1 MDENEFSSTVTF
13 LRKTDQNGGELEM
26 LTTTPD
32 KKQILKRQ
40 SGHKLINDSVG
51 EGKEAVVLGA
61 GVAGLSIAC
70 ELLKHTKYKV
80 TILEAQ
86 NRVGG
91 RSLTVRPGDS
101 FTENPENKPTT
112 SYTQTCNFTVEDMYN
127 VPYLNCGPG
136 RIPSAHR
143 DVLNYCKT
151 LGVKLE
157 VYVMQS
163 RSNVVYDG
171 KKFVDAKGNPE
182 AIVNRRLANDPRGY
196 FSQFLHALPALLK
209 TIEQS
214 GDATKY
220 KEFLRFVQPLIEA
233 LDESEDNEVKFKD
246 WVKKFG
252 NLSQSGIFEKTSRS
266 GYTELPGK
274 TMLGE
279 EENIIPKLDF
289 TTMLDSEFWKLSF
302 YQPDDFL
309 WQQTSFQPVGG
320 MDMIVKA
327 LAIEVQ
333 KLGGTIILNA
343 PVTEISRKG
352 DQYNVRYS
360 NGDTTETK
368 TAHKCFSNMPIPLL
382 QDKITKGLFTNSD
395 FEKAL
400 RTVFDHKEFLRPTVK
415 VGWQSKRKYW
425 QDPENKNT
433 VPIFGGISWTKNP
446 MVQMWYP
453 SNDYHQNLGILT
465 GAYNF
470 SGNAEKW
477 GNQEPQWRLDEA
489 RKGAEQL
496 HGKAFADQLKHGL
509 TVAWQNIKTQR
520 GGWVDWIK
528 IDDQTKDPNLNYHEI
543 LRIRKRKMVNRSA
556 NEHPPHE
563 SAEWVF
569 NTLQEGDHGFY
580 IIGDQLSSLPGWQE
594 GAIASALIA
603 FGLCTD
609 MEGFEAPKLRQV
621 PYTAQL
627 VEGR

>member
-1 MDENEFSSTVTF
+1 MDKNSTPTTLTF

-26 LTTTPD
+26 LTTSQD

-40 SGHKLINDSVG
+40 IGHKLISKNIG
-51 EGKEAVVLGA
+51 EGEKVVVLGA
-61 GVAGLSIAC
+61 GVAGLSIAY

-91 RSLTVRPGDS
+91 RNLTVRPGDS
-101 FTENPENKPTT
+101 FTENPENEPKVTH
-112 SYTQTCNFTVEDMYN
+112 TQTCKFTVEDMYN
-127 VPYLNCGPG
+127 LPYLNCGPG

-157 VYVMQS
+157 IYVMQS

-171 KKFVDAKGNPE
+171 KKFVDKEGKPE
-182 AIVNRRLANDPRGY
+182 SVVNRRLANDPRGY
-196 FSQFLHALPALLK
+196 FSQFLYALPELLK

-214 GDATKY
+214 ADPTKY
-220 KEFLRFVQPLIEA
+220 KSFLGFVKPLMDA
-233 LDESEDNEVKFKD
+233 LNESEGNEAKFQD
-246 WVKKFG
+246 WLKKFG
-252 NLSQSGIFEKTSRS
+252 DLSKDGIFEKTSRS

-289 TTMLDSEFWKLSF
+289 TKMLDSEFWKLSF

-327 LAIEVQ
+327 LEVEVQ

-343 PVTEISRKG
+343 PVTEIARKG
-352 DQYNVRYS
+352 DQYVVSYK
-360 NGDTTETK
+360 NGDSNTIIE
-368 TAHKCFSNMPIPLL
+368 AHKCFSNMPIPLL
-382 QDKITKGLFTNSD
+382 QNKITKGLFKRAS
-395 FEKAL
+395 FARAL
-400 RTVFDHKEFLRPTVK
+400 DIVFDHKEFLRPTVK

-425 QDPENKNT
+425 QDPKDGNT
-433 VPIFGGISWTKNP
+433 VPIFGGISWTNHP
-446 MVQMWYP
+446 MSQMWYP

-470 SGNAEKW
+470 GKDATTW
-477 GNQEPQWRLDEA
+477 GDEDPNCRLKEA
-489 RKGAEQL
+489 REGAEQL
-496 HGKAFADQLKHGL
+496 HGEEFAKQLDHGL
-509 TVAWQNIKTQR
+509 TIAWQNIKTQR
-520 GGWVDWIK
+520 GGWVDWTK
-528 IDDQTKDPNLNYHEI
+528 IDDQTKDAKLSFHDI
-543 LRIRKRKMVNRSA
+543 LQIRKRTILENAKHA
-556 NEHPPHE
+556 KHE

-569 NTLQEGDHGFY
+569 NELQEGDDGFY
-580 IIGDQLSSLPGWQE
+580 IVGDQLSSLPGWQE
-594 GAIASALIA
+594 GAISSALVA
-603 FGLCTD
+603 FGLCTK

-621 PYTAQL
+621 PFTAQL
-627 VEGR
+627 VEGI

>member
-1 MDENEFSSTVTF
+1 MDESTFSSTVTF
-13 LRKTDQNGGELEM
+13 LRKTDQNGGELKMFTTDLEGKFLKSADGQS
-26 LTTTPD
+26 LT
-32 KKQILKRQ
+32 LK
-40 SGHKLINDSVG
+40 NTG
-51 EGKEAVVLGA
+51 EGEEAVVIGA
-61 GVAGLSIAC
+61 GVAGLSIAY
-70 ELLKHTKYKV
+70 ELLKHTKYNV
-80 TILEAQ
+80 TVLEAQ

-101 FTENPENKPTT
+101 FTENPENKPDT

-157 VYVMQS
+157 IYVMQS

-171 KKFVDAKGNPE
+171 KAFVDAKNNPKT
-182 AIVNRRLANDPRGY
+182 IVNRRLANDPRGY
-196 FSQFLHALPALLK
+196 FAQFLYALPDLLK

-214 GDATKY
+214 PDPTQFN
-220 KEFLRFVQPLIEA
+220 EFLSFVKPLTDA
-233 LDESEDNEVKFKD
+233 LDEKEGNDAKFKD
-246 WVKKFG
+246 WLKKFG
-252 NLSQSGIFEKTSRS
+252 DISESGIFEKTSRS

-279 EENIIPKLDF
+279 EENIMPKLDF
-289 TTMLDSEFWKLSF
+289 TKMLDSEFWKLSF

-320 MDMIVKA
+320 MDMIVRA

-333 KLGGTIILNA
+333 KLGGTIVLSA
-343 PVTEISRKG
+343 PVDKITRKDNQYIVNYTKG
-352 DQYNVRYS
+352 DAQHS
-360 NGDTTETK
+360 I
-368 TAHKCFSNMPIPLL
+368 TAHQCFSNMPIPLL
-382 QDKITKGLFTNSD
+382 QDKITPGLFKNPD

-400 RTVFDHKEFLRPTVK
+400 GIVFDHKDFLRPTVK
-415 VGWQSKRKYW
+415 VGWQSKRKFW
-425 QDPENKNT
+425 QDPEDKNT

-470 SGNAEKW
+470 SDNAIEW
-477 GNQEPQWRLDEA
+477 GNHEPQWRLDEA
-489 RKGAEQL
+489 RKGAKQL
-496 HGKAFADQLKHGL
+496 HGEAFSKQLNHGL

-520 GGWVDWIK
+520 GGWVDWTK
-528 IDDQTKDPNLNYHEI
+528 IDDQTKDPDLNYHDI
-543 LRIRKRKMVNRSA
+543 LRIRKRSILKYA
-556 NEHPPHE
+556 EHAPHE
-563 SAEWVF
+563 SAEWVY
-569 NTLQEGDHGFY
+569 NTLQEGDDGFY
-580 IIGDQLSSLPGWQE
+580 IVGDQLSSLPGWQE
-594 GAIASALIA
+594 GAIASALVA
-603 FGLCTD
+603 FGLCTQV
-609 MEGFEAPKLRQV
+609 EGFQAPKLRQV
-621 PYTAQL
+621 PFTAQL

>member
-1 MDENEFSSTVTF
+1 MDKNSAPTTLTF

-26 LTTTPD
+26 LTTSQD

-40 SGHKLINDSVG
+40 IGHKLISKTIG
-51 EGKEAVVLGA
+51 EGEKVVVLGA
-61 GVAGLSIAC
+61 GVAGLSIAY
-70 ELLKHTKYKV
+70 ELLKHTKYEV
-80 TILEAQ
+80 TILEAE

-91 RSLTVRPGDS
+91 RNLTVRPGDS
-101 FTENPENKPTT
+101 FTENPENNPKVA
-112 SYTQTCNFTVEDMYN
+112 YTQTCKFTVEDMYN
-127 VPYLNCGPG
+127 QPYLNCGPG

-157 VYVMQS
+157 IYVMQS

-171 KKFVDAKGNPE
+171 KKFVDKEGKPE
-182 AIVNRRLANDPRGY
+182 SVVNRRLANDPRGY
-196 FSQFLHALPALLK
+196 FSQFLYALPELLK

-214 GDATKY
+214 ADPTKY
-220 KEFLRFVQPLIEA
+220 KSFLGFVKPLMDA
-233 LDESEDNEVKFKD
+233 LNDSEGNETKFKN
-246 WVKKFG
+246 WLQKFG
-252 NLSQSGIFEKTSRS
+252 DLSKDGIFEKTSRS

-289 TTMLDSEFWKLSF
+289 TKMLDSEFWDLRF

-327 LAIEVQ
+327 LEVEVQ

-343 PVTEISRKG
+343 PVTEIARKA
-352 DQYNVRYS
+352 DQYVVSYKDGDS
-360 NGDTTETK
+360 NTTVK
-368 TAHKCFSNMPIPLL
+368 AHKCFSNMPIPLL
-382 QDKITKGLFTNSD
+382 QNKITKGLFKRAS
-395 FEKAL
+395 FARAL
-400 RTVFDHKEFLRPTVK
+400 NIVFDHKEFLRPTVK

-425 QDPENKNT
+425 QDPKDGNT
-433 VPIFGGISWTKNP
+433 VPIFGGISWTSHA
-446 MVQMWYP
+446 MSQMWYP

-470 SGNAEKW
+470 GKDATTW
-477 GNQEPQWRLDEA
+477 GDEAPKFRLDEA
-489 RKGAEQL
+489 REGAEQL
-496 HGKAFADQLKHGL
+496 HGEAFAKQLTHGL
-509 TVAWQNIKTQR
+509 TIAWQNIKTQR
-520 GGWVDWIK
+520 GGWVDWTK
-528 IDDQTKDPNLNYHEI
+528 IDDQTKDAKLSFHDI
-543 LRIRKRKMVNRSA
+543 LQIRKRTILESA
-556 NEHPPHE
+556 KHAKHE

-569 NTLQEGDHGFY
+569 NELQEGDDGFY
-580 IIGDQLSSLPGWQE
+580 IVGDQLSSLPGWQE
-594 GAIASALIA
+594 GAISSALVA
-603 FGLCTD
+603 FGLCTK

-621 PYTAQL
+621 PFTAQL

>member
-1 MDENEFSSTVTF
+1 MNENEFSSTMTF
-13 LRKTDQNGGELEM
+13 LRKTDKNGGELEM
-26 LTTTPD
+26 YTTNWD
-32 KKQILKRQ
+32 KSQILERK
-40 SGHKLINDSVG
+40 SGSSLIADTIGKG
-51 EGKEAVVLGA
+51 EEVVVLGA
-61 GVAGLSIAC
+61 GVAGLSIAY

-80 TILEAQ
+80 TVLEAL

-101 FTENPENKPTT
+101 FTENPENKPGT

-127 VPYLNCGPG
+127 LPYLNCGPG

-171 KKFVDAKGNPE
+171 KAFTDGKGNPKT
-182 AIVNRRLANDPRGY
+182 IVNRRLANDPRGY
-196 FSQFLHALPALLK
+196 FSQFLYALPELLK
-209 TIEQS
+209 VIEES
-214 GDATKY
+214 KDATKY
-220 KEFLRFVQPLIEA
+220 EKFLSFIKPLTDALEKEEGNEA
-233 LDESEDNEVKFKD
+233 KFKD
-246 WVKKFG
+246 WLKKFG
-252 NLSQSGIFEKTSRS
+252 DLSESGIFEKTSRS

-289 TTMLDSEFWKLSF
+289 TKMLDSAFWTLSF

-320 MDMIVKA
+320 MDMIVRA
-327 LAIEVQ
+327 LAVEVQ
-333 KLGGTIILNA
+333 KLGGTIVLST
-343 PVTEISRKG
+343 PVTKIIRKG
-352 DQYNVRYS
+352 HRYIVNYT
-360 NGDTTETK
+360 NGETQETT
-368 TAHKCFSNMPIPLL
+368 TANKCFSNMPIPLL
-382 QDKITKGLFTNSD
+382 QDKITNGLFKNPD

-400 RTVFDHKEFLRPTVK
+400 NIVFDHKDFLRPTVK

-425 QDPENKNT
+425 QDPADKNT
-433 VPIFGGISWTKNP
+433 VPIFGGISWTNQS

-470 SGNAEKW
+470 SDNAIEW
-477 GNQEPQWRLDEA
+477 GDHDPAWRIEEA
-489 RKGAEQL
+489 RDQAALL
-496 HGKAFADQLKHGL
+496 HGEEFAKQLNHGL

-520 GGWVDWIK
+520 GGWVDWTK
-528 IDDQTKDPNLNYHEI
+528 IDDQTKDPNLNYHDI
-543 LRIRKRKMVNRSA
+543 LRIRKRTILKRA
-556 NEHPPHE
+556 EHAQHE
-563 SAEWVF
+563 SAEWVY
-569 NTLQEGDHGFY
+569 NTLQEGDDGFY
-580 IIGDQLSSLPGWQE
+580 IVGDQLSALPGWQE
-594 GAIASALIA
+594 GAISSALIA
-603 FGLCTD
+603 FGLCVK
-609 MEGFEAPKLRQV
+609 MEGFSAPKLRQV
-621 PYTAQL
+621 PFTAQL